1 MTERCE
7 LSDNDEAAKQS
18 TTSLQINNWCENED
32 NSTLDNTKQG
42 TEEAN
47 DIEYCL
53 ELIPNLN
60 DDAHS
65 LIIEGTSQTKH
76 ENRIE
81 NLAANN
87 VGAIHIGDRIYVN
100 GDAEFTGNIGGSIYQ
115 KRLRESLEN
124 RSDCTKKDHE
134 PPKRSTKCAIL
145 TLISFFMLSLL
156 ITVVVVLIVRHT
168 ILKESFTV
176 QPTNPNTTEFIF
188 SHPVYSKSNWGGLAE
203 KGQLNPLSNNISLV
217 IISHSYTKECHNFT
231 ECAETVQKIQH
242 KFFKKDFDIG
252 YNFLIGLE
260 GGIYVGRGWT
270 NENHLRSKS
279 LNICFIGDFNQ
290 IELSKR
296 ASEAGKDLIKY
307 GLSEGK
313 ISDDFRLV
321 GERQTSPLLFGPG
334 VNVAKEI
341 AKWPNFYEGSVL

>member
-32 NSTLDNTKQG
+32 NSTFDNTKQG

-124 RSDCTKKDHE
+124 RSDCTKKVKYKYGIVACVSVFIIFLLAVLAKLQKTDE
-134 PPKRSTKCAIL
+134 PHKPS
-145 TLISFFMLSLL
+145 
-156 ITVVVVLIVRHT
+156 
-168 ILKESFTV
+168 
-176 QPTNPNTTEFIF
+176 
-188 SHPVYSKSNWGGLAE
+188 E
-203 KGQLNPLSNNISLV
+203 KGGYRRFYV
-217 IISHSYTKECHNFT
+217 DRT
-231 ECAETVQKIQH
+231 ECEAKKTVTNYTDESIEYIVVNHTGGPQCHDIQTCCNR
-242 KFFKKDFDIG
+242 FREIQDKDMNVEKLRDIRF
-252 YNFLIGLE
+252 NFLIG
-260 GGIYVGRGWT
+260 GDGIIYEGRGWHNRNEIGT
-270 NENHLRSKS
+270 NTIDIGYIGNFTDETLHNINDNIDDLLTDGFKS
-279 LNICFIGDFNQ
+279 NVDTTGAQLICYNQ
-290 IELSKR
+290 IEPIINNKKTQLCETVSKH
-296 ASEAGKDLIKY
+296 
-307 GLSEGK
+307 
-313 ISDDFRLV
+313 SDYKNGTFNKT
-321 GERQTSPLLFGPG
+321 E
-334 VNVAKEI
+334 NEI
-341 AKWPNFYEGSVL
+341 ILREND

>member
-124 RSDCTKKDHE
+124 RSDCTKKVVFNWISQE
-134 PPKRSTKCAIL
+134 QFKNLPIIPRNKWSILPPANLTTFPEFPNIFLVKHTGGKSCHSLRECFKRLRDIQMED
-145 TLISFFMLSLL
+145 IN
-156 ITVVVVLIVRHT
+156 
-168 ILKESFTV
+168 E
-176 QPTNPNTTEFIF
+176 
-188 SHPVYSKSNWGGLAE
+188 
-203 KGQLNPLSNNISLV
+203 NNM
-217 IISHSYTKECHNFT
+217 
-231 ECAETVQKIQH
+231 A
-242 KFFKKDFDIG
+242 DIR
-252 YNFLIGLE
+252 YNFLIGQVE
-260 GGIYVGRGWT
+260 DKWQIFEGRGWDKQ
-270 NENHLRSKS
+270 NEDCHFSIDVAIIGNFTEEVPMENIFGPINYLKS
-279 LNICFIGDFNQ
+279 EGIIEDHFNN
-290 IELSKR
+290 ECPVV
-296 ASEAGKDLIKY
+296 
-307 GLSEGK
+307 LSENETKPTDSPGPYIYREMYK
-313 ISDDFRLV
+313 ISEFFVSKNIIESFCDFH
-321 GERQTSPLLFGPG
+321 EISKLL
-334 VNVAKEI
+334 
-341 AKWPNFYEGSVL
+341 YC

>member
-124 RSDCTKKDHE
+124 RSDCTKKVQS
-134 PPKRSTKCAIL
+134 PNTISSYQKLSPKDIL
-145 TLISFFMLSLL
+145 KNNIKRILIVLVILILISL
-156 ITVVVVLIVRHT
+156 IIAVLVHFISNFPSSFIENYESITEIIVTQTVPKNSFYI
-168 ILKESFTV
+168 FTV
-176 QPTNPNTTEFIF
+176 IQ
-188 SHPVYSKSNWGGLAE
+188 WGGRVI
-203 KGQLNPLSNNISLV
+203 SNKQNLTKPATLV
-217 IISHSYTKECHNFT
+217 IIKHTNTRMCSDVGSCFT
-231 ECAETVQKIQH
+231 SMQILQG
-242 KFFKKDFDIG
+242 DG
-252 YNFLIGLE
+252 N
-260 GGIYVGRGWT
+260 IYEGRGWGVRNT
-270 NENHLRSKS
+270 QMDDSIDIS
-279 LNICFIGDFNQ
+279 FMGDFDVDNPSDVMLNAGQYLIRQGIDLGYLDKEKLRIVAHNQ
-290 IELSKR
+290 TEK
-296 ASEAGKDLIKY
+296 
-307 GLSEGK
+307 
-313 ISDDFRLV
+313 
-321 GERQTSPLLFGPG
+321 TNSPGI
-334 VNVAKEI
+334 NIYKEI
-341 AKWPNFYEGSVL
+341 IKWKYYSSDIII

>member
-124 RSDCTKKDHE
+124 RSDCTKKVQ
-134 PPKRSTKCAIL
+134 
-145 TLISFFMLSLL
+145 SLL
-156 ITVVVVLIVRHT
+156 PYGPLYVLIICIGGLVALLILQGSYKVNST
-168 ILKESFTV
+168 IPIDQYVNRSSWNARP
-176 QPTNPNTTEFIF
+176 PTNITEVKKFPFLNIEHTKTESCSDF
-188 SHPVYSKSNWGGLAE
+188 SSCSRKLR
-203 KGQLNPLSNNISLV
+203 Q
-217 IISHSYTKECHNFT
+217 
-231 ECAETVQKIQH
+231 IQENDMDMLH
-242 KFFKKDFDIG
+242 YPDVK
-252 YNFLIGLE
+252 YNFLIGGDGKVYE
-260 GGIYVGRGWT
+260 GRGWGVK
-270 NENHLRSKS
+270 NEMDNDANVAL
-279 LNICFIGDFNQ
+279 IGDFSTSSPSNSMIQAINVLIDRGTSNGSLHFSSVHIKCNQ
-290 IELSKR
+290 SLPFCRDIMLDSKL
-296 ASEAGKDLIKY
+296 K
-307 GLSEGK
+307 
-313 ISDDFRLV
+313 
-321 GERQTSPLLFGPG
+321 
-334 VNVAKEI
+334 
-341 AKWPNFYEGSVL
+341 NFI